1 MRITPLDIIQKQ
13 DAFTP
18 SRRGV
23 DADEVRAFLEQVRES
38 MEEILQENQR
48 LRDQI
53 ARRDAEI
60 VDLRGAESNIK
71 DTLVLAQR
79 LSEDLSRR
87 SRREADLIVG
97 EARLE
102 AQQILRSVAEERRV
116 LQTEVVQLQAARV
129 RLTAELRAVLDT
141 HLQLLE
147 RLEVPEVPAAR

>member
-53 ARRDAEI
+53 ARRDAES

-129 RLTAELRAVLDT
+129 RLTADLRAVLDT